1 MNVKYLNVGLLHSL
15 IGKNDGVSIVI
26 DQTVKSMVKDMGIR
40 LGNIY
45 FLAAHTSP
53 RFNAQTDEVF
63 WHKNKIHRQ
72 IIDFFS
78 QEPPEWLDHV
88 IHSRAMHAKKVIAD
102 FIEENEIDLL
112 IAHNTSHPYNFI
124 TAVGLGY
131 YLEEM
136 HQNGVI
142 WPKVLVWWHDSFY
155 EREQF
160 KNPNPVI
167 KKYLK
172 YLPGTLIDGCVFINS
187 SQVELGYKY
196 FQEFGNNF
204 VDEFFEDRVVVIPN
218 TADIPWD
225 WERQE
230 WDTHNYVHP
239 DIDSYNKTFLRDLG
253 VRDELEA
260 RGFSLEDT
268 VFLLQH
274 TRIVPRKKIELA
286 IDLAFRLSR
295 KFRDMGEHKCVVLLI
310 SGHSG
315 DEQTKYKEFLYRH
328 FGKRQAEDIDAQV
341 VLFFGEEIILSHR
354 DIIVDTK
361 YYNFDEV
368 PGIMANYNAVGT
380 YFSEVEGFGN
390 NLLEMIRY
398 GLPVLINKYD
408 IFARDIEKLGF
419 VLPSIENLELSDDIV
434 EHAYTLLTDHPKRNL
449 VVRHNLQV
457 LQQKLDHHII
467 AKHLTPL
474 LERIF
479 TRMTPS
485 LLHNRE

>member
-1 MNVKYLNVGLLHSL
+1 MNVKHLNVGLLHSL

-26 DQTVKSMVKDMGIR
+26 DQTVESMVKDMGVR

-53 RFNAQTDEVF
+53 RFNAKTDQVF
-63 WHKNKIHRQ
+63 WHKNNIHKKI
-72 IIDFFS
+72 IENFS
-78 QEPPEWLDHV
+78 KEPPKWLEHE
-88 IHSRAMHAKKVIAD
+88 IHSNALHAKKVIAT
-102 FIEENEIDLL
+102 FIEDNEIDLL

-131 YLEEM
+131 YLEELR
-136 HQNGVI
+136 QDGLI
-142 WPKVLVWWHDSFY
+142 WPKVLVWWHDSFF

-160 KNPNPVI
+160 SHPNAVI
-167 KKYLK
+167 EKYLK

-187 SQVELGYKY
+187 HQTELGRKY
-196 FQEFGNNF
+196 FHKFGNSF
-204 VDEFFEDRVVVIPN
+204 ADEFFEDRVVVIPN

-225 WERQE
+225 WRRQE
-230 WDTHNYVHP
+230 WETHNYVHP
-239 DIDSYNKTFLRDLG
+239 DMDSYNKSLLRDLG
-253 VRDELEA
+253 IRDELEA
-260 RGFSLEDT
+260 RGFTLEDT
-268 VFLLQH
+268 AFLLQH

-286 IDLAFRLSR
+286 IDLAFKLSQ
-295 KFRDMGEHKCVVLLI
+295 KFREVEHRKCVVLLI

-315 DEQTKYKEFLYRH
+315 DEQTKYKEVLYTH
-328 FGKRQAEDIDAQV
+328 YGKRQAENLDAAV
-341 VLFFGEEIILSHR
+341 IVHFGEDIILSHR

-368 PGIMANYNAVGT
+368 PGIMANYNAIGT

-419 VLPSIENLELSDDIV
+419 DIPYIENLELTDDIV
-434 EHAYTLLTDHPKRNL
+434 EHAYNLLMDHPKRNRM
-449 VVRHNLQV
+449 VRHNLQV
-457 LQQKLDHHII
+457 LEEKLDHKII
-467 AKHLTPL
+467 AKHLAPL
-474 LERIF
+474 IERMF
-479 TRMTPS
+479 TRMPPS
-485 LLHNRE
+485 ALQPK